1 MAADL
6 DNLDLGKPTEY
17 VDVYTPSLLKSIA
30 RAPVRAAMGIEGPN
44 LPFTGVDVWNGY
56 ELSWLN
62 RKGRPEV
69 AGLRVT
75 IPTQSSHIP
84 ESKALKLYLGSFAN
98 SQFVSRQDV
107 ENTIESDLKLAVRAP
122 VIVEV
127 LPLDQ
132 IEDSG
137 AQLTGESLDVL
148 DVQTDVYEPAP
159 DLLQTTSDSPMR
171 ETVFTHLLRTLC
183 PVTSQPDWGSL
194 WIQYSGPEI
203 DRASLLKYIVSFRNH
218 QGFHEEAVER
228 MYVDIMARCAPSAL
242 TLHARYLRR
251 GGLDIN
257 PFRSTKETE
266 APPLRL
272 SRQ

>member
-1 MAADL
+1 MTSEL
-6 DNLDLGKPTEY
+6 DRLDLGKPTEY
-17 VDVYTPSLLKSIA
+17 VDVYTPSLLKGIA
-30 RAPVRAAMGIEGPN
+30 RGPIREALGIGGPQ

-69 AGLRVT
+69 AALRMT
-75 IPTQSSHIP
+75 IPAQSSHIP
-84 ESKALKLYLGSFAN
+84 ESKSLKLYLGSFAN
-98 SQFVSRQDV
+98 SKFVSRQDV
-107 ENTIESDLKLAVRAP
+107 ENTIESDLKLAVRSP

-132 IEDSG
+132 LEG
-137 AQLTGESLDVL
+137 ATTHFTGESLDVI
-148 DVQTDVYEPAP
+148 DVPMEVYEPDAE
-159 DLLQTTSDSPMR
+159 LLQTTGGGAVR

-194 WIQYSGPEI
+194 WIQYAGPQI
-203 DRASLLKYIVSFRNH
+203 DRASLLRYVVSFRNH

-228 MYVDIMARCAPSAL
+228 MYVDIMARCAPSTL
-242 TLHARYLRR
+242 TVYARYLRR

-257 PFRSTKETE
+257 PFRSTKDTQ
-266 APPLRL
+266 APPIRL
-272 SRQ
+272 ARQ

>member
-1 MAADL
+1 MNRDL
-6 DNLDLGKPTEY
+6 DKLELGKPTQY
-17 VDVYTPSLLKSIA
+17 VDVYTPSLLKGMA
-30 RAPVRAAMGIEGPN
+30 RAPLREAFGIDGAQ

-69 AGLRVT
+69 AALRVT
-75 IPTQSSHIP
+75 IPAQSSHIP
-84 ESKALKLYLGSFAN
+84 ESKAFKLYLNSFAN

-132 IEDSG
+132 LD
-137 AQLTGESLDVL
+137 AATMHFTGESLDVI
-148 DVQTDVYEPAP
+148 DVPMEVYEPDAA
-159 DLLQTTSDSPMR
+159 LLQTTGGGALR

-183 PVTSQPDWGSL
+183 PVTGQPDWGSL
-194 WIQYSGPEI
+194 WIQYAGPEI
-203 DRASLLKYIVSFRNH
+203 DRTSLLRYVVSFRNH
-218 QGFHEEAVER
+218 RGFHEEAVER
-228 MYVDIMARCAPSAL
+228 MYVDIMARCAPSSL
-242 TLHARYLRR
+242 TVYARYLRR

-257 PFRSTKETE
+257 PFRSTKDTQ
-266 APPLRL
+266 APPVRL
-272 SRQ
+272 ARQ

>member
-1 MAADL
+1 MTADF
-6 DNLDLGKPTEY
+6 DSLDLGKATEY
-17 VDVYTPSLLKSIA
+17 VDVYTPSLLKNIT
-30 RAPVRAAMGIEGPN
+30 RAPVRAQMGIEGPH

-69 AGLRVT
+69 AALRVT
-75 IPTQSSHIP
+75 IPAQSSHIP

-98 SQFVSRQDV
+98 SQFNSRQDV

-132 IEDSG
+132 IENSG

-148 DVQTDVYEPAP
+148 DVQTDVYEPDP
-159 DLLQTTSDSPMR
+159 GLLQTTSDGPIR

-194 WIQYSGPEI
+194 WIQYSGPQI

-228 MYVDIMARCAPSAL
+228 MYVDIMGRCAPSAL
-242 TLHARYLRR
+242 TLHGRYLRR

-257 PFRSTKETE
+257 PFRSSRETE

-272 SRQ
+272 ARQ

>member
-1 MAADL
+1 MSADF
-6 DNLDLGKPTEY
+6 DSLDLGKPTEY
-17 VDVYTPSLLKSIA
+17 VDVYTPSLLRSIA
-30 RAPVRAAMGIEGPN
+30 RAPVRAQMGVEGPN

-69 AGLRVT
+69 AVLRVT
-75 IPTQSSHIP
+75 IPAQSSHIP

-98 SQFVSRQDV
+98 SRFVSRQDV
-107 ENTIESDLKLAVRAP
+107 EHTIESDLKLAVRAP

-132 IEDSG
+132 IENSG

-148 DVQTDVYEPAP
+148 DLQTDVYEPEP
-159 DLLQTTSDSPMR
+159 GLLRTISEGPVR

-203 DRASLLKYIVSFRNH
+203 ERTSLLKYIVSFRNH

-228 MYVDIMARCAPSAL
+228 MFIDIMERCAPSTL
-242 TLHARYLRR
+242 TLHGRYLRR

-257 PFRSTKETE
+257 PFRSSKETE

>member
-1 MAADL
+1 MDSEL
-6 DNLDLGKPTEY
+6 DKLDLGKPTEY
-17 VDVYTPSLLKSIA
+17 VDVYTPSLLKGIA
-30 RAPVRAAMGIEGPN
+30 RASMRAALGLEGAQ

-69 AGLRVT
+69 AALRVT
-75 IPTQSSHIP
+75 IPAQSSHIP
-84 ESKALKLYLGSFAN
+84 ESKAFKLYLNAFSN

-132 IEDSG
+132 LE
-137 AQLTGESLDVL
+137 APANHFTGESLDVL
-148 DVQTDVYEPAP
+148 DVPVEVYEPDP
-159 DLLQTTSDSPMR
+159 ELLQTSGGAALR

-183 PVTSQPDWGSL
+183 PVTGQPDWGSL
-194 WIQYSGPEI
+194 WIQYAGPEI
-203 DRASLLKYIVSFRNH
+203 DRAALLRYVVSYRNH
-218 QGFHEEAVER
+218 RGFHEEAVER
-228 MYVDIMARCAPSAL
+228 MYLDIMARCEPTTL

-257 PFRSTKETE
+257 PFRSTKETQ
-266 APPLRL
+266 APSLRL
-272 SRQ
+272 ARQ